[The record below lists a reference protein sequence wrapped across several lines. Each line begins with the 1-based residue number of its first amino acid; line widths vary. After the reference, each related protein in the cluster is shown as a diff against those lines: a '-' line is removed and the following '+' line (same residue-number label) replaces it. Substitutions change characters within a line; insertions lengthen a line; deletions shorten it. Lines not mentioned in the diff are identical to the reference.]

1 MHAGAEARPD
11 GGEINVTA
19 IKTVAAGLAA
29 MLLVSAAVPAFAD
42 PVTVNFLT
50 AERPETFASVIA
62 QFEKE
67 NPDIKVNFETVPFD
81 SMVPTIEARLGGHDS
96 SIDVFLVDTPRVPA
110 MAHSGYLLKIND
122 EMDKVKAVANE
133 EAQGVLTYKGDLYA
147 LPFWTSTQL
156 MYYNRD
162 LFDKAGVSYPSAE
175 EKDRMTYAETIDLA
189 KKVMAGSGAKY
200 GFVPEQI
207 DRYYQLQPIFQGNG
221 GGTGL
226 TGPDNLTPDV
236 TNDKWIAAGKFY
248 ASLFADGI
256 APRGITDDQMSSTFT
271 SGDTVFYI
279 GGPWQFTTFNATD
292 GLHYGVAP
300 VPYWKDGKPQT
311 PTDSWGVAISPYAAH
326 PEEAKKFAEY
336 ITLDPEGAGL
346 IVKANPIIPVNKE
359 AYGPYIDWIASLD
372 PKVGPDAKKIMT
384 YELADT
390 AVSRP
395 RSIGYVAFE
404 TVMNKAF
411 SDIRNGSD
419 VEGTLKQA
427 QQQLTSQLRRIQ

>member
-1 MHAGAEARPD
+1 M
-11 GGEINVTA
+11 
-19 IKTVAAGLAA
+19 KTGLAGLAA
-29 MLLVSAAVPAFAD
+29 MLLLTAAGSAFAD

-50 AERPETFASVIA
+50 AEKPETFADAIA
-62 QFEKE
+62 QFEKA

-81 SMVPTIEARLGGHDS
+81 SMVPTIEARVGGKDS

-110 MAHSGYLLKIND
+110 MANSGLLAKIND

-133 EAQGVLTYKGDLYA
+133 ESQGVLTYKGDLYA
-147 LPFWTSTQL
+147 LPFWSSTQL
-156 MYYNRD
+156 MYYNKN
-162 LFDKAGVSYPSAE
+162 LFDKAGVAYPSAE
-175 EKDRMTYAETIDLA
+175 QKDRMTYEQTIDMA

-207 DRYYQLQPIFQGNG
+207 DRYYQLQPIFEGNG
-221 GGTGL
+221 GGSGL

-248 ASLFADGI
+248 ASLFADNI
-256 APRGITDDQMSSTFT
+256 APRGITDDQMQTTFT
-271 SGDTVFYI
+271 SGQDVFYV
-279 GGPWQFTTFNATD
+279 GGPWQFTNFNSVKD
-292 GLHYGVAP
+292 LHYGVAP

-326 PEEAKKFAEY
+326 PAEALKWAEY
-336 ITLDPEGAGL
+336 ITLNAEGLAP
-346 IVKANPIIPVNKE
+346 IIKQNPIIPVNKD
-359 AYGPYIDWIASLD
+359 AYPAYIDWIASLD
-372 PKVGPDAKKIMT
+372 PKIGPDAKKIMT
-384 YELADT
+384 YEIADT

-419 VEGTLKQA
+419 VEATLKQA

>member
-1 MHAGAEARPD
+1 
-11 GGEINVTA
+11 
-19 IKTVAAGLAA
+19 
-29 MLLVSAAVPAFAD
+29 
-42 PVTVNFLT
+42 
-50 AERPETFASVIA
+50 
-62 QFEKE
+62 
-67 NPDIKVNFETVPFD
+67 
-81 SMVPTIEARLGGHDS
+81 
-96 SIDVFLVDTPRVPA
+96 
-110 MAHSGYLLKIND
+110 MANSGYLAKIND
-122 EMDKVKAVANE
+122 EWDKVKAVANE

-156 MYYNRD
+156 MYYNKD
-162 LFDKAGVSYPSAE
+162 LFDKAGVPYPSPE
-175 EKDRMTYAETIDLA
+175 EKDRMTYEETIDIA
-189 KKVMAGSGAKY
+189 KKVMKGSGAKW
-200 GFVPEQI
+200 GFIPEQI
-207 DRYYQLQPIFQGNG
+207 DRYYQLQPIFQGAG

-236 TNDKWIAAGKFY
+236 TNEGWLKGAKFY
-248 ASLFADGI
+248 ASLFADNI

-271 SGDTVFYI
+271 SGQDVFYI
-279 GGPWQFTTFNATD
+279 GGPWQFTAFNATK

-300 VPYWKDGKPQT
+300 VPYWKEGKPQT
-311 PTDSWGVAISPYAAH
+311 PTDSWGVSISPYAAH
-326 PEEAKKFAEY
+326 PDEAKKWAEY
-336 ITLDPEGAGL
+336 ITLNPEGAGL
-346 IVKANPIIPVNKE
+346 VVKANPIIPVNKE
-359 AYGPYIDWIASLD
+359 AYGPYIDWIAGLD

-419 VEGTLKQA
+419 VESTLKQA